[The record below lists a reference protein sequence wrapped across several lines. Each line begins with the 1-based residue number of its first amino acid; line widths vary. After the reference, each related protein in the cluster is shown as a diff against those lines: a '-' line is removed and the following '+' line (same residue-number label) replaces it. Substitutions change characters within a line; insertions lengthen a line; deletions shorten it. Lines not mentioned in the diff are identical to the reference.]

1 MIIENLFLF
10 TFNPKLP
17 HNINKMISFG
27 FITAYLQMNVKVIFC
42 HQLRQEKKEKM
53 DLKKILTLGER
64 QTTTGL

>member
-1 MIIENLFLF
+1 
-10 TFNPKLP
+10 
-17 HNINKMISFG
+17 MISFG
-27 FITAYLQMNVKVIFC
+27 FFIAYLQMNVKVIFC

>member
-17 HNINKMISFG
+17 HDINKVISFG
-27 FITAYLQMNVKVIFC
+27 FFIAYLQMNGKVIFC
-42 HQLRQEKKEKM
+42 HQLRQEKM

-64 QTTTGL
+64 QTTTGP